1 MFPIY
6 LFSKFP
12 FSTTNSHLER
22 TKTYLVYVENNVL
35 KFAAE
40 HFEGISSG
48 TETQEKFTCV
58 LEYNIYT

>member
-40 HFEGISSG
+40 HLHVNKQARYSRIIREG
-48 TETQEKFTCV
+48 
-58 LEYNIYT
+58 